1 MSNLER
7 AIRLAA
13 EAHQGQTD
21 KAGMPYILHPLRVMF
36 GMQAEAEMMTA
47 VLHDVIED
55 TEWTLDTLREEG
67 FPEQVLKALDLLT
80 RRDEES
86 YEAFIDRVKDNPI
99 ARRVKLADLE
109 DNMDIKRI
117 SSLTERDGKRLAKY
131 HRAWSILTNP

>member
-1 MSNLER
+1 MSHLER
-7 AIRLAA
+7 AIRLAV
-13 EAHQGQTD
+13 EAHQGQKD
-21 KAGMPYILHPLRVMF
+21 KAGVPYILHPLRVMF
-36 GMQAEAEMMTA
+36 GMRAETEMMTA

-67 FPEQVLKALDLLT
+67 FPEQVLEALDRLT

-99 ARRVKLADLE
+99 ARSVKLADLE

-117 SSLTERDGKRLAKY
+117 SNLTEKDSDRLAKY
-131 HRAWSILTNP
+131 HRAWLTLTGQ